1 MVQNVQVR
9 SANSDPP
16 RNPSAFLTC
25 RRLRKALIAKN
36 GRKRIGRTLNRVT
49 PIKSIRDCVFPIWD
63 DYLLL
68 QHTELMQQGEIV
80 PQSQMLH
87 DLSGTHPI

>member
-16 RNPSAFLTC
+16 RNPRAFLTC

-36 GRKRIGRTLNRVT
+36 GRKRIDRTLNRVT
-49 PIKSIRDCVFPIWD
+49 PIKGIRDSVFPIWD

-68 QHTELMQQGEIV
+68 QHTELTQ
-80 PQSQMLH
+80 
-87 DLSGTHPI
+87 